1 MTKER
6 FDERKS
12 TQQQLN
18 RETKVYLLLPFEKVT
33 QPQAETLPNRPYS
46 DERTQIPEQIPAEIQ
61 MAHVAGPLVCHYQQ
75 CVSDSARRI
84 GALLYRPGG
93 G

>member
-18 RETKVYLLLPFEKVT
+18 RETKVYLLLPFEKVNPT
-33 QPQAETLPNRPYS
+33 TSGNVAQQALSE
-46 DERTQIPEQIPAEIQ
+46 
-61 MAHVAGPLVCHYQQ
+61 
-75 CVSDSARRI
+75 
-84 GALLYRPGG
+84 
-93 G
+93 